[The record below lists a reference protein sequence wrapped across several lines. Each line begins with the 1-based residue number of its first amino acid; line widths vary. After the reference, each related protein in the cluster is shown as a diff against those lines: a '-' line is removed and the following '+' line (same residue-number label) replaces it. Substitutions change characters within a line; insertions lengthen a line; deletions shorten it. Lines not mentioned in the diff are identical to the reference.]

1 MTDISPEQR
10 GPTGGLTPY
19 LCVGG
24 EGAAAAS
31 AFYQRAFAAS
41 EKTRIPAQDGQRL
54 MHCALTINGV
64 DLLFSDGFPEHGHPA
79 QTPAGITLHLQVDD
93 ADAWF
98 NRAIDAGC
106 EATLPVTDMFWG
118 DRYGVLRDPFGF
130 AWSIGSTPK
139 A

>member
-24 EGAAAAS
+24 DGAAAAS
-31 AFYQRAFAAS
+31 AFYQKAFAAQ
-41 EKTRIPAQDGQRL
+41 ETARIPAQDGKRL
-54 MHCALTINGV
+54 MHCALLING
-64 DLLFSDGFPEHGHPA
+64 DRLLFSDGFPEHGHA
-79 QTPAGITLHLQVDD
+79 AETPAAVTLHLQVDD

-98 NRAIDAGC
+98 KRAIDAGC
-106 EATLPVTDMFWG
+106 EATMPVQVMFWG
-118 DRYGVLRDPFGF
+118 DRYGILKDPFGF
-130 AWSIGSTPK
+130 VWSIGATPK

>member
-24 EGAAAAS
+24 AGAAAAS
-31 AFYQRAFAAS
+31 TFYQKAFAAQ
-41 EKTRIPAQDGQRL
+41 EKSRIPTQDGKRL
-54 MHCALTINGV
+54 MHCAVTINGD

-79 QTPAGITLHLQVDD
+79 QPPAAVTLHLQVDA

-98 NRAIDAGC
+98 NRAIEAGC
-106 EATLPVTDMFWG
+106 EATMPVQLMFWG
-118 DRYGVLRDPFGF
+118 DRYGVLKDPFSF
-130 AWSIGSTPK
+130 VWSIGATPK